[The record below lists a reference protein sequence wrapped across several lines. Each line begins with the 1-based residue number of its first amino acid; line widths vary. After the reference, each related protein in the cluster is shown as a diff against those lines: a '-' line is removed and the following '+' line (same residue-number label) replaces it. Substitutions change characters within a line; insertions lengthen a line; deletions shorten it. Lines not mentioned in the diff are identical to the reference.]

1 MQRMDLVISC
11 NGQKSDLRR
20 EAWVPLAGVR
30 VHKHKQSHNRRQ
42 GLTVKVRDTPVASK
56 LLRVATKFLQ
66 VQLCNLCMDFSIPME
81 PIDFKSRNEIKVL
94 EYTLLG
100 MKVQIRHG
108 ALKLSAKVVS
118 CFNWADPVVQLLL
131 LKSSMVQ
138 IRHGALKLSAQVV
151 SCSMHQMHVNIPPI
165 CSILPVWLYYLH
177 NIWPLTKIKF
187 AQSIIFYTKVGKI
200 FCQTP
205 NKPSNNCQSG
215 EISPNLVTLSPS
227 IKELHG

>member
-108 ALKLSAKVVS
+108 ALKLSA
-118 CFNWADPVVQLLL
+118 
-131 LKSSMVQ
+131 
-138 IRHGALKLSAQVV
+138 QVV